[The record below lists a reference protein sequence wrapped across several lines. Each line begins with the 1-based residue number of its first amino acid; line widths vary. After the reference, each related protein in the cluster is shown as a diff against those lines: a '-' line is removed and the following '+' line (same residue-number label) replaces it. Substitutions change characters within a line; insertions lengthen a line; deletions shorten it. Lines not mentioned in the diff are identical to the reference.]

1 MYKVSTLADE
11 YKKKLVTAD
20 EAVAIVKPGDRV
32 HSGTGCGSPVDLDE
46 AMARRADSL
55 KDVHILSCITIRKAP
70 SKLYLATQSN
80 DQVRLN
86 PLISAAQIAR
96 CAKKEGAGTSR

>member
-32 HSGTGCGSPVDLDE
+32 HYGTGCGSPVDLDE

-55 KDVHILSCITIRKAP
+55 KDVHILSCKIGRAH
-70 SKLYLATQSN
+70 
-80 DQVRLN
+80 V
-86 PLISAAQIAR
+86 
-96 CAKKEGAGTSR
+96 